1 MKQLTIKKKI
11 TLWYTGIIAVVLG
24 TILVLVLLFV
34 DKVGISATEE
44 EISAAV
50 TGFSS
55 NINFQDDSFYL
66 DGDTEF
72 YDDGIMFCIYD
83 KNGRLLYGTIPT
95 QFPEETIL
103 KSNTP
108 RMITGSNRKW
118 MIYDS
123 VYTYGDDE
131 EMWVRG
137 ITSVHSIELFMQ
149 TSEKMLL
156 IVFPLLII
164 LIGAIGYFMIKRA
177 LRQVDL
183 ICDEVEN
190 ISNGKD
196 LSKRLSLPK
205 AKDELYELSEKFN
218 EMFERLEFS
227 FEKERQ
233 FTSDV
238 SHELRTPVA
247 VIISQCEYLLEN
259 ENLSAEDKEEIAVIL
274 KQAKRMSKLTSEM
287 LMIARNEQGEQH
299 LMEKLDFGL
308 LSELVIEELQT
319 KAQEKNIEIT
329 LQKQDDLFMNGDQ
342 TLILRMMMNLITNAI
357 NYGSLAK
364 ANVDDRMKIIELG
377 ESLDAP
383 VRIDTY
389 MYPSVRERNHAYNNQ
404 ARLDPE
410 MAAKARVEVLQRE
423 MGEEVFAQYRKIQL
437 DEAENTP
444 EGEAV
449 PGQMACRA
457 GKSSFVVNWQGE
469 MRSCVVL
476 DKPSIPLR
484 DVEFEEAWKFTK
496 KETESLRISAR
507 CSSCKLRKVCN
518 TCVAAA
524 IAETGKADGVPEYL
538 CRYTEATVRY
548 LKETSK
554 K

>member
-274 KQAKRMSKLTSEM
+274 RQAKRMSKLTSEM

-357 NYGSLAK
+357 NYGKTNRHIHVILK
-364 ANVDDRMKIIELG
+364 VENDQIVGEVKDDGIGISE
-377 ESLDAP
+377 EHLDRIWERFY
-383 VRIDTY
+383 RIDKSRSRENGGTGLGLS
-389 MYPSVRERNHAYNNQ
+389 MVRWIVNLHNGTIH
-404 ARLDPE
+404 
-410 MAAKARVEVLQRE
+410 VESIEGIGTSFIFR
-423 MGEEVFAQYRKIQL
+423 FPKI
-437 DEAENTP
+437 
-444 EGEAV
+444 
-449 PGQMACRA
+449 
-457 GKSSFVVNWQGE
+457 
-469 MRSCVVL
+469 
-476 DKPSIPLR
+476 
-484 DVEFEEAWKFTK
+484 
-496 KETESLRISAR
+496 
-507 CSSCKLRKVCN
+507 
-518 TCVAAA
+518 
-524 IAETGKADGVPEYL
+524 
-538 CRYTEATVRY
+538 
-548 LKETSK
+548 
-554 K
+554 

>member
-156 IVFPLLII
+156 VVFPLLII
-164 LIGAIGYFMIKRA
+164 LIGAIGYFMIKQA

-190 ISNGKD
+190 ISN
-196 LSKRLSLPK
+196 
-205 AKDELYELSEKFN
+205 AKPLTEKQMEDYELKPAPGNPDRVRPS
-218 EMFERLEFS
+218 
-227 FEKERQ
+227 
-233 FTSDV
+233 
-238 SHELRTPVA
+238 
-247 VIISQCEYLLEN
+247 
-259 ENLSAEDKEEIAVIL
+259 
-274 KQAKRMSKLTSEM
+274 
-287 LMIARNEQGEQH
+287 
-299 LMEKLDFGL
+299 
-308 LSELVIEELQT
+308 
-319 KAQEKNIEIT
+319 IT
-329 LQKQDDLFMNGDQ
+329 
-342 TLILRMMMNLITNAI
+342 
-357 NYGSLAK
+357 
-364 ANVDDRMKIIELG
+364 
-377 ESLDAP
+377 
-383 VRIDTY
+383 
-389 MYPSVRERNHAYNNQ
+389 
-404 ARLDPE
+404 ARL
-410 MAAKARVEVLQRE
+410 K
-423 MGEEVFAQYRKIQL
+423 
-437 DEAENTP
+437 
-444 EGEAV
+444 EGTRGQKPPKE
-449 PGQMACRA
+449 PGQ
-457 GKSSFVVNWQGE
+457 K
-469 MRSCVVL
+469 RSH
-476 DKPSIPLR
+476 KNH
-484 DVEFEEAWKFTK
+484 EE
-496 KETESLRISAR
+496 R
-507 CSSCKLRKVCN
+507 
-518 TCVAAA
+518 
-524 IAETGKADGVPEYL
+524 
-538 CRYTEATVRY
+538 
-548 LKETSK
+548 
-554 K
+554 

>member
-44 EISAAV
+44 EIIAAV

-164 LIGAIGYFMIKRA
+164 LIGAIGLFIIKY
-177 LRQVDL
+177 
-183 ICDEVEN
+183 ICDMVGLKKSFVKAIPNLLIKYNSIFIIIASICLFCGMVGSTIKVGDKIEKQIIILSQASLGVYLLHEN
-190 ISNGKD
+190 REFRMLLWNRIVNLKRFSEMPILFGGYIIVSAVVIFFIGIVCEMSRKSLMD
-196 LSKRLSLPK
+196 LLKKRVKKNLSTVK
-205 AKDELYELSEKFN
+205 
-218 EMFERLEFS
+218 FS
-227 FEKERQ
+227 FAKKVYGR
-233 FTSDV
+233 
-238 SHELRTPVA
+238 
-247 VIISQCEYLLEN
+247 
-259 ENLSAEDKEEIAVIL
+259 KL
-274 KQAKRMSKLTSEM
+274 KKMGMRFFDESK
-287 LMIARNEQGEQH
+287 
-299 LMEKLDFGL
+299 
-308 LSELVIEELQT
+308 
-319 KAQEKNIEIT
+319 
-329 LQKQDDLFMNGDQ
+329 
-342 TLILRMMMNLITNAI
+342 
-357 NYGSLAK
+357 
-364 ANVDDRMKIIELG
+364 
-377 ESLDAP
+377 
-383 VRIDTY
+383 
-389 MYPSVRERNHAYNNQ
+389 
-404 ARLDPE
+404 
-410 MAAKARVEVLQRE
+410 
-423 MGEEVFAQYRKIQL
+423 
-437 DEAENTP
+437 
-444 EGEAV
+444 
-449 PGQMACRA
+449 
-457 GKSSFVVNWQGE
+457 
-469 MRSCVVL
+469 
-476 DKPSIPLR
+476 
-484 DVEFEEAWKFTK
+484 
-496 KETESLRISAR
+496 
-507 CSSCKLRKVCN
+507 
-518 TCVAAA
+518 
-524 IAETGKADGVPEYL
+524 
-538 CRYTEATVRY
+538 
-548 LKETSK
+548 
-554 K
+554 

>member
-1 MKQLTIKKKI
+1 M
-11 TLWYTGIIAVVLG
+11 
-24 TILVLVLLFV
+24 
-34 DKVGISATEE
+34 DRVGISATEE

-83 KNGRLLYGTIPT
+83 KNGRLLYGTIPA

-103 KSNTP
+103 MSNTP
-108 RMITGSNRKW
+108 RTVSESNRKW
-118 MIYDS
+118 MVYDS

-131 EMWVRG
+131 EMWIRG

-164 LIGAIGYFMIKRA
+164 LIGAIGYFMIKQA

-196 LSKRLSLPK
+196 LSTRLSLPK

-227 FEKERQ
+227 FKKERQ

-319 KAQEKNIEIT
+319 KAQEK
-329 LQKQDDLFMNGDQ
+329 
-342 TLILRMMMNLITNAI
+342 ILRLPCKSRT
-357 NYGSLAK
+357 
-364 ANVDDRMKIIELG
+364 
-377 ESLDAP
+377 
-383 VRIDTY
+383 TY
-389 MYPSVRERNHAYNNQ
+389 
-404 ARLDPE
+404 L
-410 MAAKARVEVLQRE
+410 
-423 MGEEVFAQYRKIQL
+423 
-437 DEAENTP
+437 
-444 EGEAV
+444 
-449 PGQMACRA
+449 
-457 GKSSFVVNWQGE
+457 
-469 MRSCVVL
+469 
-476 DKPSIPLR
+476 
-484 DVEFEEAWKFTK
+484 
-496 KETESLRISAR
+496 
-507 CSSCKLRKVCN
+507 
-518 TCVAAA
+518 
-524 IAETGKADGVPEYL
+524 
-538 CRYTEATVRY
+538 
-548 LKETSK
+548 
-554 K
+554 